1 MIGKDIL
8 NLLERRYEWIQ
19 KTFEII
25 RMTDFSFVLFLRV
38 RRTHPLCNCCFS
50 FFLVVSYDFYRKPW
64 KGLGRVA
71 LLSYLLGAILTSH
84 TMLLGLLCMHKYDT
98 IQINILQQADP
109 RNIMLLTQWN
119 IYMITLCIFHLAEF
133 FITALF
139 NPTVV
144 TANSFIINHSKAYT
158 CAIMVSTYLFK
169 LYLHLYIYGV
179 MYASLSIYWEKL
191 NIVFFFFFNIII
203 IWFLVQISHTEFWI
217 KFFFS
222 PSLNSTYLFI
232 IGFMITC
239 IAQFIRSFAMKCCG
253 ESFNHIIQSDKKEN
267 HVLVTHGMWVFSSKF
282 LVFVIYIEKVVLYLM
297 DGY

>member
-1 MIGKDIL
+1 MSVIIDSIQNIL
-8 NLLERRYEWIQ
+8 
-19 KTFEII
+19 
-25 RMTDFSFVLFLRV
+25 DFNDWKEYPQFV
-38 RRTHPLCNCCFS
+38 
-50 FFLVVSYDFYRKPW
+50 RKE
-64 KGLGRVA
+64 GLGRVA

-158 CAIMVSTYLFK
+158 CAIM
-169 LYLHLYIYGV
+169 
-179 MYASLSIYWEKL
+179 
-191 NIVFFFFFNIII
+191 
-203 IWFLVQISHTEFWI
+203 ISHTEFWI
-217 KFFFS
+217 KFFFF

-267 HVLVTHGMWVFSSKF
+267 HVLVTHGIYKYLRHPSYVGFFYWSIGTQIMLCNVMSTIMFAFASWSFFSKRIPYEERTLLHHFGENYQSYIRRSYIGIP
-282 LVFVIYIEKVVLYLM
+282 FVKGCPIVVKRLQRTASSEFKPEFK
-297 DGY
+297 